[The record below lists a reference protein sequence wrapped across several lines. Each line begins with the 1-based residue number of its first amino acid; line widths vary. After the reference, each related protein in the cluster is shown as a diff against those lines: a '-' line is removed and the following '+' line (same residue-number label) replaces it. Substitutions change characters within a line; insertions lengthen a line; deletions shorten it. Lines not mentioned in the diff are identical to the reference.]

1 MYKKTKIV
9 ATISDARCGVD
20 FIQKLYDAGMNVVR
34 LNTAHQDAKGMKRV
48 IDNVREVSSHIAVL
62 VDTKGPEVRTTR
74 CEQPIEFKKG
84 ELVSIVGNPEL
95 VTTHETICVTYS
107 DFVRDVPSGTHILID
122 DGDLGLF
129 VEEKTASTLLCRVE
143 NDAVLGSRKSVN
155 VPGVHINLPALTEKD
170 KQNIA
175 FAIGYD
181 VAFIA
186 HSFVRS
192 KEDVHAVRQLLDE
205 AGSDIRIIAKIENQ
219 EGVDNIDEIIEA
231 ADGIMVAR
239 GDLGIEVPQ
248 EFIPGIQRRLVEKAI
263 RAHKPVI
270 VATQMLHTMID
281 NPRPTRAE
289 VTDIANAIY
298 YSTDALM
305 LSGETASGKYP
316 VEAVE
321 TMAQIAEQAEKDRY
335 REHVNSVPLP
345 DDCDVPAFLAHNA
358 IEATERL
365 GVKGIITDSKTGRT
379 ARHLA
384 AFRGP
389 NPVLAVCYKEKVQR
403 WLALSYGVIP
413 VAQHEQI
420 GRQEQFM
427 AALRMLRQKGYLDMN
442 DKIAYLSGSFAEGG
456 STTFLEI
463 NTVREVFDRSYEFH
477 LPK

>member
-1 MYKKTKIV
+1 MKQTKIV
-9 ATISDARCGVD
+9 ASISDRRCDVD
-20 FIQKLYDAGMNVVR
+20 FIRQLFYAGMNVVR
-34 LNTAHQDAKGMKRV
+34 MNTAHASAEGLKEIIR
-48 IDNVREVSSHIAVL
+48 NTRSVSSHIGIL
-62 VDTKGPEVRTTR
+62 IDTKGPEIRTTG
-74 CEQPIEFKKG
+74 CESPIVYKTGDVVKIFG
-84 ELVSIVGNPEL
+84 RPEMDTQHDIINL
-95 VTTHETICVTYS
+95 TYVNFANDVHEG
-107 DFVRDVPSGTHILID
+107 DHILFD
-122 DGDLGLF
+122 DGALDMKVIGINGPA
-129 VEEKTASTLLCRVE
+129 VIAQVQ
-143 NDAVLGSRKSVN
+143 NDGKLGSRKSVN
-155 VPGVHINLPALTEKD
+155 VPGVHIDLPSLTEKD
-170 KQNIA
+170 VKNINL
-175 FAIGYD
+175 AID
-181 VAFIA
+181 EDIDFIA
-186 HSFVRS
+186 HSFVRNAG
-192 KEDVHAVRQLLDE
+192 DVRAVQEILDSR
-205 AGSDIRIIAKIENQ
+205 GSDIKIISKIENQ

-231 ADGIMVAR
+231 SYGIMIAR
-239 GDLGIEVPQ
+239 GDLGIEVPI
-248 EFIPGIQRRLVEKAI
+248 ERIPGIQRNII
-263 RAHKPVI
+263 RKCVHARKPVI